1 MNYLIRR
8 VNQNE
13 QKILDDFV
21 DVYEISPCLD
31 DEYDDF
37 FNIWMEREIN
47 IVR

>member
-1 MNYLIRR
+1 MN
-8 VNQNE
+8 E
-13 QKILDDFV
+13 AFEKILDDFV

-37 FNIWMEREIN
+37 FHIRMEREIN